1 MGAQMLLHARALKDA
16 GATGELRRF
25 MDNIDVV
32 RRLSWL
38 LTCGS

>member
-1 MGAQMLLHARALKDA
+1 MLGHAQSLADA

-25 MDNIDVV
+25 MDNIEVV

-38 LTCGS
+38 LTYGG